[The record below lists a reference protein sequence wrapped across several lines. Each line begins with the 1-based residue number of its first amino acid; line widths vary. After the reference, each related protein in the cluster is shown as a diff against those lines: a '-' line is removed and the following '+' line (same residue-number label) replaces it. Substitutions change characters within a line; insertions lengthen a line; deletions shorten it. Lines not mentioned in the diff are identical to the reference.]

1 MSSTEM
7 RAIHATTRWWPEQE
21 NKRHARLVKKASK
34 LAVTDLLEIAAMRGL
49 KAEPAACS
57 GGEAAGAAAATGA
70 AEASPAAG
78 SSPSKGDSLGEVGKA
93 KTGAAEVPA
102 DVEEDQIEEEK

>member
-1 MSSTEM
+1 M
-7 RAIHATTRWWPEQE
+7 RAMYDTTGVPPVQE

-49 KAEPAACS
+49 KAEPAASSS
-57 GGEAAGAAAATGA
+57 GDASGAAPAAGA

-78 SSPSKGDSLGEVGKA
+78 TSPSKGVPSGGVDKESGA
-93 KTGAAEVPA
+93 AAEVPA
-102 DVEEDQIEEEK
+102 EGEEEEDAADK